1 MMLKAL
7 PLVHFWSI
15 LLLKEQM
22 MTSVGKTLRTL
33 VWSAQNRSISSE
45 ICPKNNH
52 KMSRFLLIAFWQ
64 SLPRKFPW
72 NSREIG
78 RFFLQLVPKNPM
90 TFSVTY
96 CIRSPEYKTFT
107 TLSTYYMFVNDVV
120 FSLVYSFLA
129 WCKHLSPCMGASQ
142 PLHIGK
148 FCTLKKQVE
157 MIFMGLSGRC
167 PLSPHMQHSFLCPL
181 IPSTC
186 YASYSNLLHVP
197 YFIQIK
203 ATKNFKFDST
213 QFVNLIE
220 AGFKPDTENWPSRR
234 HAFP

>member
-1 MMLKAL
+1 
-7 PLVHFWSI
+7 
-15 LLLKEQM
+15 
-22 MTSVGKTLRTL
+22 
-33 VWSAQNRSISSE
+33 
-45 ICPKNNH
+45 
-52 KMSRFLLIAFWQ
+52 
-64 SLPRKFPW
+64 
-72 NSREIG
+72 
-78 RFFLQLVPKNPM
+78 
-90 TFSVTY
+90 
-96 CIRSPEYKTFT
+96 
-107 TLSTYYMFVNDVV
+107 
-120 FSLVYSFLA
+120 
-129 WCKHLSPCMGASQ
+129 MGASQ
-142 PLHIGK
+142 PLHVGN

-220 AGFKPDTENWPSRR
+220 AGFKPDSQVGHTGYVPCTEYFQLGHFTLNFQKWSKSN
-234 HAFP
+234 HDIETLNN

>member
-1 MMLKAL
+1 MKFAPKTPAKSADFSANLSLKIPRLFLRPTVSEAL
-7 PLVHFWSI
+7 NIRPL
-15 LLLKEQM
+15 LP
-22 MTSVGKTLRTL
+22 
-33 VWSAQNRSISSE
+33 
-45 ICPKNNH
+45 CPIK
-52 KMSRFLLIAFWQ
+52 
-64 SLPRKFPW
+64 
-72 NSREIG
+72 
-78 RFFLQLVPKNPM
+78 
-90 TFSVTY
+90 
-96 CIRSPEYKTFT
+96 
-107 TLSTYYMFVNDVV
+107 YYMFVNNIV
-120 FSLVYSFLA
+120 FSLVDSFLA
-129 WCKHLSPCMGASQ
+129 WRKHLSPCMGASQ
-142 PLHIGK
+142 PLHVGN

-186 YASYSNLLHVP
+186 YASYSNLPHVP